1 MPDALKPK
9 EELDL
14 YENGKGR
21 RYSLLFAV
29 NGGAF
34 AIARLIGEGRDT
46 GALSV
51 GALAI
56 GMIIFT
62 MVMTLDI
69 FAFGFWCKNRFAE
82 SVFGRIGQIVL
93 GLTGTLISAGWL
105 LVAFRDS
112 KDPYG
117 NSAVTLVAVLLAG
130 AALIS
135 FINEYVSRQ
144 FKDEPAA
151 EEPAAPTP
159 GGEQST

>member
-1 MPDALKPK
+1 MPGQLKPK

-46 GALSV
+46 GALSL
-51 GALAI
+51 GALSI
-56 GMIIFT
+56 GMVIFT
-62 MVMTLDI
+62 VVMTLDI
-69 FAFGFWCKNRFAE
+69 FAFGFWCRKRFAE
-82 SVFGRIGQIVL
+82 NVFGRIGQVVL
-93 GLTGTLISAGWL
+93 GLTGTLLSAGWI

-112 KDPYG
+112 REPYG
-117 NSAVTLVAVLLAG
+117 SSAVALMVVLFAG

-135 FINEYVSRQ
+135 FIHEYVSRQ
-144 FKDEPAA
+144 FKQDNAEAGKPPAPDQ
-151 EEPAAPTP
+151 PA
-159 GGEQST
+159 